1 MDNLIKHFEGIESS
15 FRKTKVVALSSAV
28 LACVVALGSL
38 YFAFNAISRGDQRV
52 YILDK
57 GYAVSASLGD
67 PKPLE
72 EYQVEGFVEWF
83 HEMFFVLPPLKES
96 IDLRLARAEGVSD
109 RSVHSYRSVEEERG
123 HYRRLYMENVTQE
136 LVMDSLKVNYNRYPY
151 EGVFYGRMFHT
162 RQSNIQGLLFESR
175 FTVREVPRSKENAY
189 GYMIENFNAK
199 VRPLDIRKR

>member
-1 MDNLIKHFEGIESS
+1 MTAAETLAKRGVKVTLIDRQEELGGTVNLAK
-15 FRKTKVVALSSAV
+15 
-28 LACVVALGSL
+28 
-38 YFAFNAISRGDQRV
+38 
-52 YILDK
+52 
-57 GYAVSASLGD
+57 
-67 PKPLE
+67 
-72 EYQVEGFVEWF
+72 
-83 HEMFFVLPPLKES
+83 LPPLKES

-109 RSVHSYRSVEEERG
+109 RSVRSYRSVEEERG